1 MAGALLRALVVLI
14 VALLTMRSPHGV
26 GPSGFSGLSGL
37 SGPSGPSDPASDA
50 SDYFGNNVFVV
61 GLRRARRA
69 LHGAILA
76 PIAAIQAM
84 RATHPLLR
92 PTRGVLLHGPPGT
105 GKTLLGR
112 WVAMRL
118 DGAFVAVTPDSVQC
132 RWYGETP
139 RRVRELF
146 RTARARAPCV
156 LFFDEIDGMLRSRS
170 SGEMGVE
177 REFKT
182 TMLSEMSRAE
192 DDDGPIVVLMGAT
205 NRPDDVDAA
214 VLRRLPLHVH
224 VPLPGARARTRMLG
238 RHLLWPESGAGLD
251 WFAGVS
257 EGLTCSDIHEVARAA
272 VRLAHERRACGG
284 VSVDERDVRDATR
297 TVAAVAESRQ

>member
-14 VALLTMRSPHGV
+14 VALLTMRSPEAPGSADV
-26 GPSGFSGLSGL
+26 R
-37 SGPSGPSDPASDA
+37 DA
-50 SDYFGNNVFVV
+50 SDSYFGGGVFVV

-224 VPLPGARARTRMLG
+224 VPLPGARARTRMLA
-238 RHLLWPESGAGLD
+238 RHLLWAESGGLD

-284 VSVDERDVRDATR
+284 VSVDERDVRDATS
-297 TVAAVAESRQ
+297 TVAVRTSRSSAESLARWL